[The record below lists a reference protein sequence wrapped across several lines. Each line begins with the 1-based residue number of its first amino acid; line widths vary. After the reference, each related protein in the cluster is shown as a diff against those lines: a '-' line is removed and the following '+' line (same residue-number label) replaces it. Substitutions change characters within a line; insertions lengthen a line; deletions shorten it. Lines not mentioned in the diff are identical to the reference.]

1 MKTAGTILLAL
12 GIIGLLIFGIQAFN
26 DSESFSLF
34 GLDIAVSKANWT
46 PVIASGVITILGVIF
61 MGLNKKG

>member
-46 PVIASGVITILGVIF
+46 PVIASGVITVLGVIF